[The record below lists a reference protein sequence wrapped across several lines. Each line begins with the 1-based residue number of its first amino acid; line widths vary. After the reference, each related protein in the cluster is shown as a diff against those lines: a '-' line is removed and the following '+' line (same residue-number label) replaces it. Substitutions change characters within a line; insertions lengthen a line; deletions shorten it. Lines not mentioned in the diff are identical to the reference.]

1 MTHRSPHAHPGFA
14 GVKRARLRLRAFP
27 FDIAAHASPRAAL
40 ASRFNSSPF
49 LNEQMPIQFQIN
61 TT

>member
-40 ASRFNSSPF
+40 ASRFNPAFFERTDANSIP
-49 LNEQMPIQFQIN
+49 N
-61 TT
+61 